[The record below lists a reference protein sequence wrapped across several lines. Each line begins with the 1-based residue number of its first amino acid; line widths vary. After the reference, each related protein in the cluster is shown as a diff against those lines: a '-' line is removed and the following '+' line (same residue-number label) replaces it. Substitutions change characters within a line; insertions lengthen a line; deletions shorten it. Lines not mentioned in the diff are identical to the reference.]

1 MYARRP
7 VYRQITANKKPSKA
21 VLKKRAEAKEAR
33 AKNRGN
39 WEYNFYMK
47 CANIVAESNIKMS
60 LKPDNGF
67 NPKLVHQYINPEIS
81 KEEAILL
88 KSKTSEKLTSREK
101 IILQNYLAK
110 QEEILLH
117 DLHMLKTQGLAAK
130 PVTKEGKTRFLL
142 YILSEQ
148 IQKKNYSSVVNIYLK
163 LMDTSF
169 EITPEIRSDFI
180 RPLAKMESIISSVDL
195 LEQQFIKFHSQMYPL
210 NVKGFVKFDDWQIK
224 VIELIDSS
232 ISVVL
237 NVPTSGGK
245 TALAV
250 YVTKYGKTLFVV
262 PTDPLAWQ
270 LAAYVGHVLG
280 TNVPIVTAT
289 YQTNPNRDL
298 LIQILNKADAI
309 VGTADCIVDY
319 LPFLINDFKWLVFD
333 EVHMIGK
340 PEGSAMEHIIKILP
354 NIPTLALSATIGNT
368 DELVDWFRSVSPTQP
383 IEKVICTKRF
393 LNQERFYYSPET
405 KSLVCLHPLSLI
417 DESQIAD
424 ESLLKKTLQ
433 PTPPNAWD
441 LAMKF
446 MDAGITELDP
456 YRYFDITKRIELN
469 DANIYFNKLIELL
482 VEKYKT
488 QPELIMSIVNSY
500 KHEAVVSTS
509 VNVLDVIFLLKSE
522 SKLPAICFQENTI
535 ACTRMV
541 REFAFALE
549 EAEKEKYPTLY
560 KDRLKLANKA
570 RRQDKKTKPD
580 DDKAFASKS
589 DRKATKELMGG
600 VKLKKDGYGKSSI
613 PTSVLPTIEAVAIQ
627 EPHPDFN
634 LKSSDYFVESEV
646 EEWVYDLK
654 KYYPN
659 TGDEYHYLI
668 KLLWRGV
675 GVYVT
680 GLPDPYLRLVQSLA
694 AQKKLALVF
703 SDKSLVFG
711 ISMPF
716 KTVIIIRDEKIKDDL
731 DPMLFHQMTGR
742 AGRRGLDKEGNIIF
756 VGYSWGRI
764 KELSISEPPIV
775 SGASSVMFA
784 IPHANQISRLV
795 GTNHNWD
802 LTAQNF
808 LDKSIT
814 DEDAHEFLEGTK
826 SNYEGGWD
834 FAKTDDNIN
843 HLYMN
848 WKLRNYNEESLLA
861 SLLTSY
867 LRKGYENKDPAL
879 EKNQIDIAHFL
890 CGFFSTKETD
900 NPDDALILP
909 DIFTKEEYKQLNEQ
923 LDDAQIE
930 LPKMIDNK
938 LFLSI
943 QHNYII
949 KSHSEDATDKLR
961 HRLMEFGEKIKN
973 IQHYCFHSKIV
984 GLSRLMGKLLTRI
997 WWIYHSSSLITKPL
1011 YIYESNDYVDVC
1023 DSDEEVDGDEVG
1035 VVDDEE
1041 TDCVGGAG
1049 AGVEYESDSETHS
1062 ESD

>member
-1 MYARRP
+1 MYTRRP
-7 VYRQITANKKPSKA
+7 VYRQQITANKKPTAA

-33 AKNRGN
+33 KQNRGN
-39 WEYNFYMK
+39 WEFNFFMK
-47 CANIVAESNIKMS
+47 CVDIVAESNIKMS

-67 NPKLVHQYINPEIS
+67 NPKLVHQYINPDIS
-81 KEEAILL
+81 KEESILL
-88 KSKTSEKLTSREK
+88 KSKTTEKLTTREK
-101 IILQNYLAK
+101 IILQNYLDK
-110 QEEILLH
+110 QKDILLH

-148 IQKKNYSSVVNIYLK
+148 LQKRNHNSIVNIYLK
-163 LMDTSF
+163 LMDNSF
-169 EITPEIRSDFI
+169 EITPEIRSDFA
-180 RPLAKMESIISSVDL
+180 RPLAQMDAIISSVDL

-224 VIELIDSS
+224 VIELIDRS

-309 VGTADCIVDY
+309 VGTADSIVDY
-319 LPFLINDFKWLVFD
+319 LPFLVNDFKWLVFD

-340 PEGSAMEHIIKILP
+340 PEGSAMEHIIKMLP

-368 DELVDWFRSVSPTQP
+368 DELVEWFKSVSPTQP
-383 IEKVICTKRF
+383 IEKVVCTKRF
-393 LNQERFYYSPET
+393 LNQERFYYSTES
-405 KSLVCLHPLSLI
+405 KSLVRLHPLSLI
-417 DESQIAD
+417 EESQIAD
-424 ESLLKKTLQ
+424 GSLLKKTLQ

-441 LAMKF
+441 LAMKL

-456 YRYFDITKRIELN
+456 YRYFDITKKIELD
-469 DANIYFNKLIELL
+469 DANKYFNKLIELL
-482 VEKYKT
+482 VEKYST

-500 KHEAVVSTS
+500 KHVAVTSSTVSIF
-509 VNVLDVIFLLKSE
+509 DVIFLLKSE

-541 REFAFALE
+541 REFALALE
-549 EAEKEKYPTLY
+549 EAEKEKYPDLY

-589 DRKATKELMGG
+589 DRKAIKELMGG

-613 PTSVLPTIEAVAIQ
+613 PVSVLPPIEVVAIQ

-646 EEWVYDLK
+646 EEWVYNLK

-675 GVYVT
+675 GVYVA

-716 KTVIIIRDEKIKDDL
+716 KTVIIIRDEKLKDDL

-756 VGYSWGRI
+756 VGYSWDRI
-764 KELSISEPPIV
+764 KELSISEAPIV
-775 SGASSVMFA
+775 SGSSSVLFA
-784 IPHANQISRLV
+784 IPHATQISRLV
-795 GTNHNWD
+795 KTNQDWD
-802 LTAQNF
+802 LTARNF

-814 DEDAHEFLEGTK
+814 DEDAREYLEGMK
-826 SNYEGGWD
+826 SNYEGGWS
-834 FAKTDDNIN
+834 FAKIDDNIN
-843 HLYMN
+843 YLYMN
-848 WKLRNYNEESLLA
+848 WKLRNYGEESLLA
-861 SLLTSY
+861 SY
-867 LRKGYENKDPAL
+867 LIPSLRRAFEGTDHTL

-890 CGFFSTKETD
+890 CSFISTKETS
-900 NPDDALILP
+900 NPDDALVPLDILTEWP
-909 DIFTKEEYKQLNEQ
+909 YNQIAEQ
-923 LDDAQIE
+923 LDELQIE

-943 QHNYII
+943 QHNNIV

-973 IQHYCFHSKIV
+973 IQHFCFHSKIV
-984 GLSRLMGKLLTRI
+984 GLSKLMGKLLTRI

-1011 YIYESNDYVDVC
+1011 YIFESNEYVDIC
-1023 DSDEEVDGDEVG
+1023 DDSE
-1035 VVDDEE
+1035 EE
-1041 TDCVGGAG
+1041 TECVGGAG
-1049 AGVEYESDSETHS
+1049 ADSDYESDTETVS

>member
-1 MYARRP
+1 MYAHRP
-7 VYRQITANKKPSKA
+7 VYRNQITARKPSA
-21 VLKKRAEAKEAR
+21 AILKKRAELKEAR
-33 AKNRGN
+33 AQNRGN
-39 WEYNFYMK
+39 WEFNFFMK
-47 CANIVAESNIKMS
+47 CANIIAECNIKMS

-81 KEEAILL
+81 KEESIVL
-88 KSKTSEKLTSREK
+88 KSKTTEKLTSREK

-110 QEEILLH
+110 QEAILLH

-130 PVTKEGKTRFLL
+130 PVTIEGKTRFLL
-142 YILSEQ
+142 YILGEQ
-148 IQKKNYSSVVNIYLK
+148 LQKRNYSSVINIYLK
-163 LMDTSF
+163 LMDDSF
-169 EITPEIRSDFI
+169 EITPEIRSDFT
-180 RPLAKMESIISSVDL
+180 RQLTQMETIISDTDL
-195 LEQQFIKFHSQMYPL
+195 LEQQFTKFHSQMYPL

-224 VIELIDSS
+224 VIELIDRS

-309 VGTADCIVDY
+309 VGTADSIVDY
-319 LPFLINDFKWLVFD
+319 LPFLVNDFKWLVFD

-340 PEGSAMEHIIKILP
+340 PEGCSMEHIIKMLP

-368 DELVDWFRSVSPTQP
+368 DELVDWFRSVSPSQP

-393 LNQERFYYSPET
+393 LNQERFYYSPES

-424 ESLLKKTLQ
+424 GSLLKKTLQ

-441 LAMKF
+441 LAQKF
-446 MDAGITELDP
+446 MAAGITELAP
-456 YRYFDITKRIELN
+456 YTYFDISKKIELD
-469 DANIYFNKLIELL
+469 DANKYFNKLIELL

-488 QPELIMSIVNSY
+488 EPELIMSIVNSY
-500 KHEAVVSTS
+500 KHEAVVSST
-509 VNVLDVIFLLKSE
+509 VNILDVIFLLKSE

-549 EAEKEKYPTLY
+549 EAEKAKYPDLL

-613 PTSVLPTIEAVAIQ
+613 PTSVLPTIDVVAIQ

-634 LKSSDYFVESEV
+634 LKSSDYFVESNI

-675 GVYVT
+675 GVYVS
-680 GLPDPYLRLVQSLA
+680 GLHDPYLRLVQSLA

-716 KTVIIIRDEKIKDDL
+716 KTVIIIRDEKLKDDL

-756 VGYSWGRI
+756 VGYSWERI
-764 KELSISEPPIV
+764 KELSISEAPIV
-775 SGASSVMFA
+775 SGSASVMFA
-784 IPHANQISRLV
+784 TPHATQISHLV

-802 LTAQNF
+802 LTAKNF

-814 DEDAHEFLEGTK
+814 DEDAHEFLEGMK
-826 SNYEGGWD
+826 SNYEGGWSI
-834 FAKTDDNIN
+834 AKRNDDIN

-848 WKLRNYNEESLLA
+848 WKLRNYSEESLLA
-861 SLLTSY
+861 SY
-867 LRKGYENKDPAL
+867 LIYYLNKAFEGKDHKL

-890 CGFFSTKETD
+890 CSFISTREAAD
-900 NPDDALILP
+900 PHDALIPL
-909 DIFTKEEYKQLNEQ
+909 DIFTEFPYNLIASE
-923 LDDAQIE
+923 LDELQIE
-930 LPKMIDNK
+930 LPEMIDNK

-943 QHNYII
+943 QHNYIV
-949 KSHSEDATDKLR
+949 KSHSEDETDKLR
-961 HRLMEFGEKIKN
+961 QRLMEFGEKIKN
-973 IQHYCFHSKIV
+973 IQHFCFHSKIV
-984 GLSRLMGKLLTRI
+984 GLSKLMGKLLTRI

-1011 YIYESNDYVDVC
+1011 YIYESNEYDDVC
-1023 DSDEEVDGDEVG
+1023 EVSDSSDEEDVD
-1035 VVDDEE
+1035 
-1041 TDCVGGAG
+1041 TSIVGGAG
-1049 AGVEYESDSETHS
+1049 AATLIPKLEQ
-1062 ESD
+1062 